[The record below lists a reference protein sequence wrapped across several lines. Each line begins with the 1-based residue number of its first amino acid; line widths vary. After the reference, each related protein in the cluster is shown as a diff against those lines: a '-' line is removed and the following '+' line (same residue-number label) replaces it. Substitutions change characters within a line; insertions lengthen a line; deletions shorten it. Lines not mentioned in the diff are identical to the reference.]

1 MSNSESNETL
11 TRMGPG
17 AAMGRVFRQ
26 FWQPALLSEEL
37 PVADCPPVRV
47 RLMGEDFVAFRDSS
61 GKVGLLDAHCPHR
74 LADLFF
80 GRNEEGGL
88 RCVYHGWKFSV
99 AGEILDM
106 PSEPQGSPM
115 RCNPNLRAKAYP
127 VREAGGIIWA
137 YLGPQE
143 SMPALPDMEFMS
155 LPPQNVHV
163 SKCLMK
169 CNYLQALEG
178 SIDTAHLTFL
188 HHSMAPMEK
197 DVFAVGNL
205 QEFGDADGTPRFFC
219 EDTDFGMRISAR
231 RDGGNGNYYWRI
243 TQWLMPNYVLVPTAE
258 GLVCRANLFI
268 AIDDENCWWYRVR
281 YHVGRP
287 LGSDELAEYK
297 TGNLDYARLIPGTYI
312 PQGNRANDYLMD
324 RDLQRRGSF
333 TGIPSAQLQD
343 LAVQESQGPIAD
355 RTKEHLGTSDTAIVK
370 CRRRLLEV
378 AKKFAND
385 GTVPTAAKRGELY
398 KHRAIAILLPMDITP
413 EQAGSHPATVP
424 DAR

>member
-1 MSNSESNETL
+1 
-11 TRMGPG
+11 
-17 AAMGRVFRQ
+17 
-26 FWQPALLSEEL
+26 
-37 PVADCPPVRV
+37 
-47 RLMGEDFVAFRDSS
+47 
-61 GKVGLLDAHCPHR
+61 
-74 LADLFF
+74 
-80 GRNEEGGL
+80 
-88 RCVYHGWKFSV
+88 
-99 AGEILDM
+99 
-106 PSEPQGSPM
+106 M

-205 QEFGDADGTPRFFC
+205 QEFGDADGAPRFFC

-268 AIDDENCWWYRVR
+268 AIDDENCWWYRIR
-281 YHVGRP
+281 WH
-287 LGSDELAEYK
+287 AERALTEQEIEGYK
-297 TGNLDYARLIPGTYI
+297 HGAFDYAELVPGTYL
-312 PQGNRANDYLMD
+312 PKGTRENDYLQD
-324 RDLQRRGSF
+324 RAEQRTRSF

-343 LAVQESQGPIAD
+343 LAIQESQGRIHDRSRERLVKTDLPI
-355 RTKEHLGTSDTAIVK
+355 VQ
-370 CRRRLLEV
+370 CRRSLLQAADELV
-378 AKKFAND
+378 KGNAPALASRPQAYRGRAYAITRPRNVELARIREELAN
-385 GTVPTAAKRGELY
+385 E
-398 KHRAIAILLPMDITP
+398 
-413 EQAGSHPATVP
+413 
-424 DAR
+424 